1 MIKKKISIILLIL
14 LVSAQLGFT
23 ATYRTECG
31 VVVQTISRVEAY
43 IDGWSMDEFEEYLL
57 DLDEIFC
64 P

>member
-1 MIKKKISIILLIL
+1 MMKKKISIILLIL

-31 VVVQTISRVEAY
+31 VVVQISRVNAY
-43 IDGWSMDEFEEYLL
+43 IDGWSMSEFDEYLNE
-57 DLDEIFC
+57 LDEIFC